1 MTPEQLEAFR
11 ARMAWTRRQLGREL
25 GISQD
30 RLRRFLSGSQ
40 TIPRS
45 IALACAALDRGLL
58 PMGLH

>member
-11 ARMAWTRRQLGREL
+11 ARLGWTRRQLGREL

-30 RLRRFLSGSQ
+30 RLRRLMDGRVA
-40 TIPRS
+40 IPRS
-45 IALACAALDRGLL
+45 IALACAALARGLL